1 VGNSAHQLPAKQPT
15 KDNTMAKKA
24 KTKEKRGHLTRL
36 QLVQLHNWLSKRKR
50 EARASDL
57 VILGK
62 EAA

>member
-1 VGNSAHQLPAKQPT
+1 
-15 KDNTMAKKA
+15 MAKKA